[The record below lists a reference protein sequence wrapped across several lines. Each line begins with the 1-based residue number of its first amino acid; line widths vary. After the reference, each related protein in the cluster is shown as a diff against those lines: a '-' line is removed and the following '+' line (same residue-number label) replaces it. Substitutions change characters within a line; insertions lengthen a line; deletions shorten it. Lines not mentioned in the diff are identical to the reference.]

1 MITSTTLVTAT
12 AIRYHCSCRGPARRA
27 ESSHMRRV
35 DASVQQSPKAT
46 LTRTNGTQPQLL
58 LDLEGDWDWTL
69 FQGGITVRN
78 RLGISN
84 AFSQK
89 AISLTLVRQL
99 VGAVFAV
106 LLAVA
111 HFSIQNAH
119 RVVALELVALS
130 FKIKPKS
137 PVMRPYRSRC
147 VKPPNPASQVEGTA
161 SYCRL
166 GRVLEAEEKRSKL
179 YETKSQK
186 IQLKIVLETL

>member
-12 AIRYHCSCRGPARRA
+12 AIRYHCRGPARRA
-27 ESSHMRRV
+27 KSSHMRRV

-46 LTRTNGTQPQLL
+46 LTRTSGTQPQLL

-89 AISLTLVRQL
+89 AIISLTLVRQL
-99 VGAVFAV
+99 VGAVLAV

-111 HFSIQNAH
+111 LFSIQNAH
-119 RVVALELVALS
+119 RVVASELVALA

-137 PVMRPYRSRC
+137 PVMRPYRSRR
-147 VKPPNPASQVEGTA
+147 VKPPNPASQVEGTT